1 MAKGI
6 GILLIMIGHLGI
18 TAIPKAKYI
27 QVWIYSFHIP
37 MFFFLSGYLFSI
49 GSSLKEF
56 VLKKLRTVVL
66 PYFTLGLA
74 ILLYNIYSAVK
85 ANTYSAAW
93 FWETIRRFVVQ
104 DRFWTIWF
112 LASIL
117 VLNIMMYPLVRFLKR
132 TWMIAATAIAVA
144 VIGLLYYHFGGSK
157 LPWDIDVAFCAM
169 PFFGG
174 GFLIR
179 RHKDRIGFFV
189 RGKAR
194 SLIMFFACGASN
206 IFFCFLNYHSSHRPC
221 DMFSMYYG
229 IAPLMYLSAFS
240 GIAAVVIFCRRF
252 IWRPICFIGGNSLV
266 FFALHQEIAMPIA
279 KNLMSNVHFVVAQG
293 DPTSKILL
301 YFVVEL
307 SLILLIMTAI
317 VILINNTSLRKLIGK
332 R

>member
-18 TAIPKAKYI
+18 SVIPEANFL

-37 MFFFLSGYLFSI
+37 MFFFLSGFLFSI
-49 GSSLKEF
+49 GGSLKEF
-56 VLKKLRTVVL
+56 ALKKLRTVVL

-85 ANTYSAAW
+85 SNIYSTAW
-93 FWETIRRFVVQ
+93 LRETVKRFLIQ

-117 VLNIMMYPLVRFLKR
+117 VLNIMMYLMVRFLKK
-132 TWMIAATAIAVA
+132 TWLIAAASVACA

-174 GFLIR
+174 GFLIN
-179 RHKDRIGFFV
+179 RHKDRLGLLV
-189 RGKAR
+189 RGTAR
-194 SLIMFFACGASN
+194 SVIMFFVCGASN
-206 IFFCFLNYHSSHRPC
+206 IFFCWLNYHFSHRPC
-221 DMFSMYYG
+221 DMFSMFYG

-240 GIAAVVIFCRRF
+240 GIAAVVILCRWAV
-252 IWRPICFIGGNSLV
+252 WRPLCFIGENSLV
-266 FFALHQEIAMPIA
+266 FFALHQEIAMPFA
-279 KNLMSNVHFVVAQG
+279 RNLMSNVHFVFAKG
-293 DPTSKILL
+293 DPTGKILL
-301 YFVVEL
+301 YFGVEL
-307 SLILLIMTAI
+307 ILVLLIMTAI
-317 VILINNTSLRKLIGK
+317 VILINNTFLRKLVGRK
-332 R
+332 